1 MKIIKQLIKI
11 VFKICLYVILILCI
25 LILLCA
31 LYNFFCNKLEKGNI
45 RPYGQLVN
53 VNGKN
58 MNVVV
63 EGDGDGTIVLLPG
76 YGTASPALD
85 FQGLVDHLKIEYQVI
100 IVEPFGY
107 GLSDDTDEDRTI
119 EKLNQE
125 LHDCLQQLR
134 IEKYYLAG
142 HSIAGIYGL
151 HYIHSYPEEVKGY
164 IGLDTSVPYQINGP
178 DIPTWI
184 YPLLKNSGIYR
195 LLLNVVP
202 ESYQLPHLSAQDN
215 ENLSKITLKNLGS
228 KANISEGKLFK
239 QNLQAVQNLRYPDNL
254 PVIFFLSSVS
264 VNQHDYWKPEHEK
277 MIKHLDN
284 GKVVILDGQHYI
296 HHGHETE
303 IFQAIKSFFQTGD
316 NK

>member
-1 MKIIKQLIKI
+1 MKIINKLI
-11 VFKICLYVILILCI
+11 KICLYITLILCA
-25 LILLCA
+25 LMLMSA
-31 LYNFFCNKLEKGNI
+31 LYNFFCTKLEKRNI
-45 RPYGQLVN
+45 KSYGQLVN

-63 EGDGDGTIVLLPG
+63 EGNGDDTIVLLPG

-85 FQGLVDHLKIEYQVI
+85 FKGLVNQLKLEYKVI

-119 EKLNQE
+119 EIMNQE
-125 LHDCLQQLR
+125 LHDCLKQLGV
-134 IEKYYLAG
+134 EKYYLAG

-151 HYIHSYPEEVKGY
+151 HYINSYPKEIKGY
-164 IGLDTSVPYQINGP
+164 IGLDTTVPYQINEP

-195 LLLNVVP
+195 LLLNLVP
-202 ESYQLPHLSAQDN
+202 DSYQLPDLTPE
-215 ENLSKITLKNLGS
+215 ENNQLAKITLKNLGS

-239 QNLQAVQNLRYPDNL
+239 KNLQVVQNLQYPDNL
-254 PVIFFLSSVS
+254 PVIFLLSSDS
-264 VNQHDYWKPEHEK
+264 VENDDYWKPEHEK
-277 MIKHLDN
+277 MIKHLKN

-296 HHGHETE
+296 HHGNETK
-303 IFQAIKSFFQTGD
+303 IFKEIKSFFQTRG
-316 NK
+316 N